1 MVTRKYIR
9 DYKLSESVT
18 ARGGIR
24 TEAVYVGTY
33 YAFEDATLAE
43 RAARLLLPGC
53 CLAWLLFVG
62 ALLPRSGA
70 SKLMWVILPYAF
82 SALPLGY
89 MTDSALLLYRR
100 RGKRLI
106 RSESEKLSKRLP
118 VCAFWALALAGV
130 SALALGVTALVSP
143 GSVNGYDVIFGLCA
157 ALIAA
162 LGGYGF
168 AVRERLRTAEC
179 GEED

>member
-24 TEAVYVGTY
+24 TEAVYVGKY
-33 YAFEDATLAE
+33 YAFEDAALAE

-89 MTDSALLLYRR
+89 MTDSALLLYLS
-100 RGKRLI
+100 LI
-106 RSESEKLSKRLP
+106 H
-118 VCAFWALALAGV
+118 
-130 SALALGVTALVSP
+130 
-143 GSVNGYDVIFGLCA
+143 I
-157 ALIAA
+157 
-162 LGGYGF
+162 
-168 AVRERLRTAEC
+168 
-179 GEED
+179 

>member
-24 TEAVYVGTY
+24 TEAVYVGKY
-33 YAFEDATLAE
+33 YRFEDADGA
-43 RAARLLLPGC
+43 AKSARLLLPGS
-53 CLAWLLFVG
+53 LAAWP
-62 ALLPRSGA
+62 LLPRSGA

-118 VCAFWALALAGV
+118 VCAFWVLALAGV

>member
-24 TEAVYVGTY
+24 TEAVYVGKY
-33 YAFEDATLAE
+33 YAFEDAALAE
-43 RAARLLLPGC
+43 RAARLLLLGC

-118 VCAFWALALAGV
+118 VCAFWVLALAGV

>member
-24 TEAVYVGTY
+24 TEAVYVGKY
-33 YAFEDATLAE
+33 YAFEDAALAE

-118 VCAFWALALAGV
+118 VCAFWVLALAGV
-130 SALALGVTALVSP
+130 SVIALAVTAIAAP
-143 GSVNGYDVIFGLCA
+143 EKVNAYDLIFGPCA
-157 ALIAA
+157 ALVAA
-162 LGGYGF
+162 LGGAGF
-168 AVRERLRTAEC
+168 ARRETLRCAEC
-179 GEED
+179 DAED

>member
-1 MVTRKYIR
+1 
-9 DYKLSESVT
+9 
-18 ARGGIR
+18 
-24 TEAVYVGTY
+24 
-33 YAFEDATLAE
+33 
-43 RAARLLLPGC
+43 
-53 CLAWLLFVG
+53 
-62 ALLPRSGA
+62 
-70 SKLMWVILPYAF
+70 
-82 SALPLGY
+82 
-89 MTDSALLLYRR
+89 MTDSAAAVPAAGEAAHPLREREALKAAAGLRLL
-100 RGKRLI
+100 
-106 RSESEKLSKRLP
+106 
-118 VCAFWALALAGV
+118 VLALAGV